1 MLRRVAQ
8 ERFWADFWPL
18 VRCSGGVHAYARCGK
33 VLKLSLLEATSRGI
47 CGWGS
52 SNLVGVGAWFDSVVA
67 TCMGRR
73 GAEEIGRMVSSKISP
88 GSA

>member
-1 MLRRVAQ
+1 MFLHTVTSQNVTQSGSGA
-8 ERFWADFWPL
+8 FLAS

-73 GAEEIGRMVSSKISP
+73 GAEEIGRWCSP
-88 GSA
+88 K